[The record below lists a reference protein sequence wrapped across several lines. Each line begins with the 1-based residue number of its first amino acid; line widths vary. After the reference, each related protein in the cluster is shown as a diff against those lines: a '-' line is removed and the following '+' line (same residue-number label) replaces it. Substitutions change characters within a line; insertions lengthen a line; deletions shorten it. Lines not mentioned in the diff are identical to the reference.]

1 MLCLATEEERFR
13 VISPFDLNNRRAKLI
28 NGLGKCAAIYKKDK
42 RTDWMRQWDC
52 GQKKDKSMLWSWNE
66 TTLGSKD
73 RHICNGFHQC
83 VASIEDVDG
92 SNHLIVWKHNHA
104 QSQRFEFVDSLGH
117 PGFYAVKND
126 HGKCLSV
133 KGNTNK
139 IGSEIWAYDCKP
151 SEAGQR
157 WKWHH

>member
-1 MLCLATEEERFR
+1 MLCLAPEEEQFR
-13 VISPFDLNNRRAKLI
+13 VINPFDLNNRRAKLI

-42 RTDWMRQWDC
+42 KTDWMRQWDC
-52 GQKKDKSMLWSWNE
+52 DLKKDKAMLWSWNE

-73 RHICNGFHQC
+73 RHICNGLHQC
-83 VASIEDVDG
+83 VASLSNVDW
-92 SNHLIVWKHNHA
+92 SNHLIVWKHSNA
-104 QSQRFEFVDSLGH
+104 EGQRFNFVGSRTH

-126 HGKCLSV
+126 HGMCLSV
-133 KGNTNK
+133 KGNTNRN
-139 IGSEIWAYDCKP
+139 GAEIWADECKS